1 MSLTSSFKNTGLR
14 WLWLALIALIAD
26 QVSKQWVMQTFE
38 YRESINVMPFF
49 NLTYVHNY
57 GAAFS
62 FLADAGGWQKWFFTA
77 IAFGVSGLLLWWLRQ
92 CKREQVLLPVAFCL
106 ILSGAIGNVTD
117 RLIYGYVIDFLHF
130 YYQEWHFPAFNIA
143 DSAIFVGAV
152 LLIYD
157 AITNKETVA
166 TVESTETKKQ

>member
-1 MSLTSSFKNTGLR
+1 MNLTSLFKETGLR
-14 WLWLALIALIAD
+14 WLWLTLLALIAD
-26 QVSKQWVMQTFE
+26 QVTKQWVIRVFE
-38 YRESINVMPFF
+38 LGESINVMPLF
-49 NLTYVHNY
+49 NLTYVRNY

-77 IAFGVSGLLLWWLRQ
+77 IALGVSGLLLWWLRQ

-117 RLIYGYVIDFLHF
+117 RLIYDYVIDFLDF
-130 YYQEWHFPAFNIA
+130 YYQQWHFPAFNVA

-157 AITNKETVA
+157 AFVNKQVA
-166 TVESTETKKQ
+166 E